1 MKKAFLQLH
10 AAIFLA
16 GFTGV
21 LGRLISLNEA
31 LLVWYRMM
39 FAALTLFLIALISK
53 KIPKLSLKSTFSLIG
68 IGGIIALHW
77 VFFYGSIKYANV
89 SVSLVCFSAI
99 GFFSVLLDPIISKRK
114 FEWIELLLGLMVMI
128 GISLMFHFDP
138 HFRTGILFGIISSFL
153 AALFPILNKKMM
165 SLHQP
170 ETITLF
176 EIAGGFGVLTLI
188 LPVYLSFSPVSNL
201 MPSLSDFGWLLIL
214 SLLCTVLAF
223 NLSVRSLSKISPF
236 TVNLS
241 FNLEPVYGI
250 ALAFLIFKEYN
261 EVGISFYIG
270 MLIIFL
276 TVVLQ
281 TIRVYRQASIKL

>member
-21 LGRLISLNEA
+21 LGRLIELNEA

-39 FAALTLFLIALISK
+39 FAAVALLILFFTTK
-53 KIPKLSLKSTFSLIG
+53 KIFKTNMFDAFTLIG

-77 VFFYGSIKYANV
+77 VTFYGSIKYANV

-99 GFFSVLLDPIISKRK
+99 GFFSAILDPIISKRK
-114 FEWIELLLGLMVMI
+114 FEWMEMLLGCMVII
-128 GISLMFHFDP
+128 GIYLMFHFDP
-138 HFRTGILFGIISSFL
+138 RFRTGILFGIISSLL
-153 AALFPILNKKMM
+153 AAVFPILNKKMM
-165 SLHQP
+165 QKQQP
-170 ETITLF
+170 ETITLYEMF
-176 EIAGGFGVLTLI
+176 GGFLI
-188 LPVYLSFSPVSNL
+188 LTALLPFYL
-201 MPSLSDFGWLLIL
+201 MYYPSQQILPTIPDFLWLLVL
-214 SLLCTVLAF
+214 SLFCTVLAF

-250 ALAFLIFKEYN
+250 ALAFLFFKEYK
-261 EVGISFYIG
+261 EVGLSFYIG
-270 MLIIFL
+270 IAIIFL
-276 TVVLQ
+276 TVVIQ
-281 TIRVYRQASIKL
+281 TLRVYKQTGTK

>member
-21 LGRLISLNEA
+21 LGRLIELNEA

-39 FAALTLFLIALISK
+39 FAAVALLILFFTTK
-53 KIPKLSLKSTFSLIG
+53 KIFKTNMLDAFSLIG

-77 VFFYGSIKYANV
+77 VTFYGSIKYANV

-99 GFFSVLLDPIISKRK
+99 GFFSAILDPIISKRK
-114 FEWIELLLGLMVMI
+114 FEWMEMLLGCMVII
-128 GISLMFHFDP
+128 GIYLMFHFDP
-138 HFRTGILFGIISSFL
+138 RFRTGILFGIISSLL
-153 AALFPILNKKMM
+153 AAVFPILNKKMM
-165 SLHQP
+165 QKQQP
-170 ETITLF
+170 ETITLY
-176 EIAGGFGVLTLI
+176 EMSGGFLI
-188 LPVYLSFSPVSNL
+188 LTALLPFYL
-201 MPSLSDFGWLLIL
+201 MYYPSQQILPTIPDFLWLLVL
-214 SLLCTVLAF
+214 SLFCTVLAF

-250 ALAFLIFKEYN
+250 ALAFLFFKEYN
-261 EVGISFYIG
+261 EVGLSFYIG
-270 MLIIFL
+270 IAITFL
-276 TVVLQ
+276 TVVIQ
-281 TIRVYRQASIKL
+281 TLRVYKQTGTK

>member
-21 LGRLISLNEA
+21 LGRLIELNEA

-39 FAALTLFLIALISK
+39 FAAVALLILFFTTK
-53 KIPKLSLKSTFSLIG
+53 KIFKTNMLDAFSLIG

-77 VFFYGSIKYANV
+77 VTFYGSIKYANV

-99 GFFSVLLDPIISKRK
+99 GFFSAILDPIISKRK
-114 FEWIELLLGLMVMI
+114 FEWMEMLLGCMVII
-128 GISLMFHFDP
+128 GIYLMFHFDP
-138 HFRTGILFGIISSFL
+138 RFRTGILFGIISSLL
-153 AALFPILNKKMM
+153 AAVFPILNKKMM
-165 SLHQP
+165 QKQQP
-170 ETITLF
+170 ETITLY
-176 EIAGGFGVLTLI
+176 EMSGGFLI
-188 LPVYLSFSPVSNL
+188 LTALLPFYL
-201 MPSLSDFGWLLIL
+201 MYYPSQQIFPTIPDFLWLLVL
-214 SLLCTVLAF
+214 SLFCTVLAF

-250 ALAFLIFKEYN
+250 AFAFLFFKEYK
-261 EVGISFYIG
+261 EVGLSFYIG
-270 MLIIFL
+270 IAIIFL
-276 TVVLQ
+276 TVVIQ
-281 TIRVYRQASIKL
+281 TLRVYKQTGTK

>member
-1 MKKAFLQLH
+1 MKKAFIQLH

-21 LGRLISLNEA
+21 LGRLITLNEA

-39 FAALTLFLIALISK
+39 FAAATLFVIYFFSK
-53 KIPKLSLKSTFSLIG
+53 RIVLLSLQSASHLFG

-89 SVSLVCFSAI
+89 SVSLICFSAI
-99 GFFSVLLDPIISKRK
+99 GFFSAILDPILSKRK
-114 FEWIELLLGLMVMI
+114 FVAVELLLGLMVVL

-138 HFRTGILFGIISSFL
+138 QFRIGIIFGMISSLL
-153 AALFPILNKKMM
+153 AAVFPILNKKMM
-165 SLHQP
+165 QLYDP
-170 ETITLF
+170 GTITLY
-176 EIAGGFGVLTLI
+176 EMTGGFAILTLI
-188 LPVYLSFSPVSNL
+188 LPFYLYFSPVAS
-201 MPSLSDFGWLLIL
+201 MIPGVSDLGWLLIL
-214 SLLCTVLAF
+214 SLFCTVLAF
-223 NLSVRSLSKISPF
+223 NLSVRSLSNISPF

-250 ALAFLIFKEYN
+250 ALAFLMFKEYK

-270 MLIIFL
+270 IAIIFL

-281 TIRVYRQASIKL
+281 TVRVFLQSKTK